1 MNLTQLYPELKP
13 FLVAVLLPP
22 GPFLLLSL
30 VGAALLRR
38 HRGWG
43 RIVLGLGTLG
53 IWLSCT
59 EGFAQFLAE
68 TLVHPTPALS
78 AETLQTLQVASR
90 DGEKI
95 AVLVLGGGARNL
107 VPEYQG
113 PALKLVSEE
122 RLRYG
127 VWLAR
132 QVDAPLG
139 FSGGIGWGARH
150 LSISEASAAK
160 ASAQNTY
167 KLPLRWAE
175 GQSRDTHENAQ
186 LSMAMLKA
194 DGIQTVVLVTHD
206 LHMPR
211 AMRAFSQAKP
221 SQMRLVAAPVGYRRD
236 GPFDWQD
243 WSPSEEGLPRVRYT
257 IYEWLA
263 QLSGR

>member
-1 MNLTQLYPELKP
+1 VNLTLLYPELKP
-13 FLVAVLLPP
+13 FLVAVSLPP
-22 GPFLLLSL
+22 GPFLALSL

-38 HRGWG
+38 HRWRG
-43 RIVLGLGTLG
+43 RLVLSLGMLG

-59 EGFAQFLAE
+59 EGFAQILAE
-68 TLVHPTPALS
+68 KLVHATPAVS
-78 AETLQTLQVASR
+78 AETLQQLKLESQA
-90 DGEKI
+90 GGKL
-95 AVLVLGGGARNL
+95 AVLVLGGGARSN

-127 VWLAR
+127 VWLSR
-132 QVDAPLG
+132 QIDAPLG
-139 FSGGIGWGARH
+139 FSGGIGWGARN

-160 ASAQNTY
+160 SSAQETY

-186 LSMAMLKA
+186 LSMAMLRA

-211 AMRAFSQAKP
+211 AMRAFSQANP

-243 WSPSEEGLPRVRYT
+243 WSPTEEGLPRVRYA
-257 IYEWLA
+257 IYEWLG
-263 QLSGR
+263 QISGR